1 MRAAAGLLGCLI
13 ALVPRAAAAQ
23 AGKDVDLIYS
33 VQVGSFP
40 SLARAQ
46 SALALHEGD
55 GTPWYIAPVAVKGG
69 VTYRL
74 LAGILPDRH
83 AAFALMGKLVTE
95 GKKTRAAAGDVRLT
109 YLAFA
114 LGTYKSEA
122 EANAAVASWGRRGI
136 PAYWVPIGV
145 IPGAVRVYAG
155 GFQSV
160 KEASYLRGRLRALAI
175 RAPLAQRMGLS
186 GAAHAAPEVA
196 AAPKPAPP
204 PPAVAVPA
212 PAAPPP
218 AVTPEQPAPK
228 PAEVAAEPP
237 AAAPEHPAPKPAE
250 PVAEPPVAPEPM
262 PPAPAPAPVVTPPA
276 GGATAPQPAMGSRGI
291 GTVFDNRVVAG
302 EVRGGIMTPANYSFD
317 FNPPRISGDA
327 GLNYSV
333 GFGVDFMVTDA
344 YSIGLSGDLANLA
357 FDKLFDAS
365 LTTKVLVNPDSRI
378 GFRPVAGVG
387 FGYWN
392 HAQATRH
399 LTLRGGFEIL
409 GRIGR
414 RQAWLI
420 EALAY
425 GSPYGRGTGIRS
437 AKFGP
442 MGLLRAG
449 LVF

>member
-13 ALVPRAAAAQ
+13 ALVPGAAAAQ
-23 AGKDVDLIYS
+23 ATQDVDLIYS
-33 VQVGSFP
+33 VAVASFP

-46 SALALHEGD
+46 NALALHEGD
-55 GTPWYIAPVAVKGG
+55 GTPWYIVPVTVNGG

-114 LGTYKSEA
+114 LGTYKSVP
-122 EANAAVASWGRRGI
+122 EANAAVASWARRGI

-155 GFQSV
+155 GYQSV
-160 KEASYLRGRLRALAI
+160 KEARYLRSRLRALAI

-186 GAAHAAPEVA
+186 ERVHAAPEVA
-196 AAPKPAPP
+196 AVPKPAPP
-204 PPAVAVPA
+204 PPPVAEPA
-212 PAAPPP
+212 PVAPPP
-218 AVTPEQPAPK
+218 AIEHPAPK

-237 AAAPEHPAPKPAE
+237 AAPEHPAPNPAE
-250 PVAEPPVAPEPM
+250 PAAEP
-262 PPAPAPAPVVTPPA
+262 PPAPAPAPEPAPAVVVTPPA
-276 GGATAPQPAMGSRGI
+276 PGAAAAQPAGGSSGI
-291 GTVFDNRVVAG
+291 GSVFAHRIVAA
-302 EVRGGIMTPANYSFD
+302 EVRGGIMTPASYSFD

-333 GFGVDFMVTDA
+333 GFGADFMVTPT

-365 LTTKVLVNPDSRI
+365 LTTKVLVNPGSRI

-387 FGYWN
+387 FGYWD

-399 LTLRGGFEIL
+399 LTLRGGFELL

-425 GSPYGRGTGIRS
+425 GSPHGSGTGIRS

-449 LVF
+449 LLF